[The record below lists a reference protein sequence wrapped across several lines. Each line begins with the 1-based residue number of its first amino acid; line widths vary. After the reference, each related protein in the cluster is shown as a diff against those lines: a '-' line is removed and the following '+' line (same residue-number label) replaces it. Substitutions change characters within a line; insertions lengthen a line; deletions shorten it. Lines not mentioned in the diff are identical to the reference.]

1 LGLQIISQ
9 GWDGEAMGSP
19 AAGQL
24 WQGLGKGGGGESENP
39 MSREKKKKKNPF
51 FKKNFK
57 KKTVFGHPARA

>member
-39 MSREKKKKKNPF
+39 MSREKKKKKKPLF
-51 FKKNFK
+51 QKEF
-57 KKTVFGHPARA
+57 

>member
-1 LGLQIISQ
+1 MGLQIFPRVGTARRWDRLLPASFGR
-9 GWDGEAMGSP
+9 GWGR
-19 AAGQL
+19 
-24 WQGLGKGGGGESENP
+24 GGGESENP